1 MGSASASAS
10 KCSAVVFRVFFLLG
24 VDADGRNMPAE
35 CSLLSAR
42 TPKSVDSSNGWG
54 LIEIMLTNH
63 GLSWIIMVM
72 YLKLS
77 ISAEVKSSPAGWRLP
92 MFLWYGGRIFRDLW
106 WSLMICCSCF
116 RMILG
121 WSGFPKR
128 ETSQEDHRSGGHTF
142 WKTLKNP
149 YHILSHVTAYQ
160 TIFAARITACRWQL
174 AAPWLTAQRLSALH
188 HVFQNWEGWRG
199 QGRGRSSS
207 LLGVSWW
214 IQRPG
219 LTEIGLKKWFS
230 KLLTILDGIYLEFH
244 GYSRNKEG
252 NYFLN
257 FKPCCM
263 GYWSFRQNRVVK
275 QSSFGLEANKN
286 KLPWHL
292 GTRSWWTDKLVYV

>member
-54 LIEIMLTNH
+54 LIEINVDKPMDYH
-63 GLSWIIMVM
+63 GLLWSC
-72 YLKLS
+72 
-77 ISAEVKSSPAGWRLP
+77 ISNWASRPRLNPHLQVGGFPCFFDTEAE
-92 MFLWYGGRIFRDLW
+92 FFRDLW

-219 LTEIGLKKWFS
+219 LTEIGLKKMVFQAVNHFGWD
-230 KLLTILDGIYLEFH
+230 LLGISWLF
-244 GYSRNKEG
+244 KE
-252 NYFLN
+252 
-257 FKPCCM
+257 
-263 GYWSFRQNRVVK
+263 
-275 QSSFGLEANKN
+275 
-286 KLPWHL
+286 
-292 GTRSWWTDKLVYV
+292 